1 MHPSDHVFAPAAEF
15 HLRIPPPSA
24 NFPTRDSNE
33 KNFSLPSP
41 SISADS
47 GREFV
52 IARRGTAAGM
62 IRACTHERGEDWKS
76 EARRKTGAFVYFSRT
91 NGVRARTRAGIWANF
106 SLCGRPQSFHAHGS
120 PQKLDDAFCTIRH
133 ASHSMIFARLPALV
147 LPPLPSFDRFKGIE
161 NSLSFSSI
169 FRSASGREEVVLV
182 WKRIGFLIISLMTML
197 LGIIKLIDF
206 INILLKNSFRI
217 LR

>member
-1 MHPSDHVFAPAAEF
+1 
-15 HLRIPPPSA
+15 
-24 NFPTRDSNE
+24 
-33 KNFSLPSP
+33 
-41 SISADS
+41 
-47 GREFV
+47 
-52 IARRGTAAGM
+52 
-62 IRACTHERGEDWKS
+62 
-76 EARRKTGAFVYFSRT
+76 
-91 NGVRARTRAGIWANF
+91 
-106 SLCGRPQSFHAHGS
+106 
-120 PQKLDDAFCTIRH
+120 
-133 ASHSMIFARLPALV
+133 MIFARLPALV
-147 LPPLPSFDRFKGIE
+147 LPPLPSSDRFKGIE

>member
-1 MHPSDHVFAPAAEF
+1 
-15 HLRIPPPSA
+15 
-24 NFPTRDSNE
+24 
-33 KNFSLPSP
+33 
-41 SISADS
+41 
-47 GREFV
+47 
-52 IARRGTAAGM
+52 
-62 IRACTHERGEDWKS
+62 
-76 EARRKTGAFVYFSRT
+76 
-91 NGVRARTRAGIWANF
+91 
-106 SLCGRPQSFHAHGS
+106 
-120 PQKLDDAFCTIRH
+120 
-133 ASHSMIFARLPALV
+133 MIFARLPALI
-147 LPPLPSFDRFKGIE
+147 LPPLPSSDRFKGIE